1 MQTKFRLKQFFE
13 HIVKLLKTIVEII
26 LKTIVRTILKTIMK
40 TIEATVKLLE
50 PESAIRVETVLQ
62 LYSQMLTIADEV
74 GLGLKFSLTNGF

>member
-26 LKTIVRTILKTIMK
+26 LKTIVKTILKTIMK

-50 PESAIRVETVLQ
+50 PESAIRVETRQ
-62 LYSQMLTIADEV
+62 CYSSTSLKLFMNRA
-74 GLGLKFSLTNGF
+74 LGI